1 MSLHISGT
9 HFVNRKLLTTAV
21 CTALVSAVAPAYAQQ
36 AAANSGDNVTKIETV
51 TVTGSRISNPN
62 VVSPAPVSVL
72 TAEDIKA
79 TGAINIGDLLTTMPQ
94 LATTFTMGNSGR
106 FIGTAGVAMQDLR
119 NLGTAR
125 TLVLVNGR
133 RMVGASAGTSA
144 VDTNLIPADWV
155 ERVEVITGGASA
167 VYGAD
172 AVSGVVN
179 FILKKKYEGA
189 NLHAQIGDS
198 QHGGFGKQ
206 FISIT
211 GGGNFA
217 EDRGN
222 YALSFEH
229 SQQDDLQFRDRFGN
243 QAYRALRTPGTE
255 FDTTIVSDAGN
266 YTLTK
271 GGTFSLG
278 NNFNPDL
285 RYVFDPG
292 GKVRKQRFDG
302 PVDRDDPLRRNTNAT
317 CSNCDRLD
325 GNQDT
330 QLQPQY
336 KRDTI
341 SAVAGFDIN
350 QDHRLYFEG
359 MYSKVHSKSHFS
371 SAFASTNAPHII
383 EVDNAYVTPEL
394 KAIMGTRKTINVGR
408 NDVDSGFR
416 GEDTDRQTARVVFG
430 AEGAA
435 FGSDS
440 NWLYDASVNYGRT
453 HERRRNLNNRHKERF
468 YAGLDAVDDGK
479 GNIVCRSKINPTHRN
494 LAYFN
499 NTDSLDGIISP
510 EVAAS
515 CIPFTIFGENAIS
528 PAAANWFNVT
538 TISKARL
545 TQFVA
550 GGSLTNN
557 NLFELPAG
565 PVSFGAGVEYRRETS
580 QSINDPLD
588 ISGATFLNAIPN
600 SGGSYNVQEIWSEVA
615 IPLLHDIPLIKSL
628 TVGAA
633 ARYSK
638 YDTIGSTRAWRYNL
652 DWAINDS
659 LRVRGNMSAA
669 VRAPNIDELFGGQS
683 QNFGGV
689 NDPCDAINIR
699 NGKDPAVRARNC
711 AALGLPANFQDTF
724 SATNEGLSGSNP
736 DLDPETGRSWTAG
749 FVFTPTFLEGFGMN
763 VDYWKIRITDA
774 ISAPSFQQTAE
785 RCVDNPGGIGN
796 IYCTNTRRGPDGQI
810 DFLISINR
818 NIAATETDGVDIG
831 VYYSHDLWGGRMRW
845 DLNATKV
852 LGYTDYPFQDEKD
865 ETVDQNKTLGFPEW
879 KATLRVGYVRDNW
892 EVNWNTRYAD
902 GGLRVSNEIF
912 RSNPKSV
919 NLYNAGSGVSHDV
932 RGSFKIKDTGWQIY
946 GGVTNVFDSEPPVN
960 LFGTGFGSALY
971 DQIGR
976 AYYLGVNYKFF

>member
-1 MSLHISGT
+1 MSLHIPGV
-9 HFVNRKLLTTAV
+9 HFVNRKILTTAV

-36 AAANSGDNVTKIETV
+36 AAATGSSDDVTRIETV

-79 TGAINIGDLLTTMPQ
+79 TGAVNIGDLLTTMPQ

-189 NLHAQIGDS
+189 NLHAQINDS
-198 QHGGFGKQ
+198 QHGSFGKK
-206 FISIT
+206 FISVT

-229 SQQDDLQFRDRFGN
+229 SQQDSLMFGDRFGK
-243 QAYRALRTPGTE
+243 QAYRALRTPGSG
-255 FDTTIVSDAGN
+255 FDTTLVGDAGN
-266 YTLTK
+266 YTITSA
-271 GGTFSLG
+271 GTFSLG
-278 NNFNPDL
+278 SNFNPDL
-285 RYVFDPG
+285 RYTFDRNG
-292 GKVRKQRFDG
+292 QVRKQRFDG
-302 PVDRDDPLRRNTNAT
+302 AVDRNSSAT
-317 CSNCDRLD
+317 CTNCDRLD
-325 GNQDT
+325 NNQVL
-330 QLQPQY
+330 QLQPRY
-336 KRDTI
+336 KRDTV
-341 SAVAGFDIN
+341 SAVAGFDLN

-359 MYSKVHSKSHFS
+359 MYSKVHSKTS
-371 SAFASTNAPHII
+371 SSPAFGATGNPHII
-383 EVDNAYVTPEL
+383 ERDNAYITPEML
-394 KAIMGTRKTINVGR
+394 ALIGSRPSINLAR
-408 NDVDSGFR
+408 NDVDAGGR

-430 AEGAA
+430 AEGSA

-440 NWLYDASVNYGRT
+440 NWLYDVSVNYGRT
-453 HERRRNLNNRHKERF
+453 HERRRNLNNRHMERF
-468 YAGLDAVDDGK
+468 YAGLDAVKDAN
-479 GNIVCRSKINPTHRN
+479 GNIVCRSKIDPTHVN
-494 LAYFN
+494 LAYYN
-499 NTDSLDGIISP
+499 NTASPDGIISP

-515 CIPFTIFGENAIS
+515 CIPFSVFGEGAIS
-528 PAAANWFNVT
+528 PGAANWFNVT
-538 TISKARL
+538 TISKSRL

-580 QSINDPLD
+580 RSINDPLD
-588 ISGATFLNAIPN
+588 ISGQTFLNAIPN
-600 SGGSYNVQEIWSEVA
+600 SGGSYNVRELWTEVA

-638 YDTIGSTRAWRYNL
+638 YDTIGSTKAWRYNL

-689 NDPCDAINIR
+689 SDPCDAINIR

-711 AALGLPANFQDTF
+711 AALGLPADFEDTF

-736 DLDPETGRSWTAG
+736 DLEPETGRSWTAG
-749 FVFTPTFLEGFGMN
+749 LVFTPTFLEGFGMN
-763 VDYWKIRITDA
+763 VDYWKIRLTDA
-774 ISAPSFQQTAE
+774 IGAPSFQQTAD
-785 RCVDNPGGIGN
+785 RCVDNPAGINN

-810 DFLISINR
+810 DFLVSINQ

-831 VYYSHDLWGGRMRW
+831 VYYTHDLWGGRMRW

-852 LGYTDYPFQDEKD
+852 LGYTDFPFQEDKD
-865 ETVDQNKTLGFPEW
+865 ETIDQNKTLGFPEW
-879 KATLRVGYVRDNW
+879 KATLRLGYTRDNW
-892 EVNWNTRYAD
+892 GLNWNTRYAD
-902 GGLRVSNEIF
+902 GGLRVSNETY
-912 RSNPKSV
+912 RSNPTSV
-919 NLYNAGSGVSHDV
+919 NVYNAGSGVAHDI
-932 RGSFKIKDTGWQIY
+932 RGSYSIKDTGWQIY
-946 GGVTNVFDSEPPVN
+946 GGITNVFDSDPPVN
-960 LFGTGFGSALY
+960 LFGTGFGSGLY

-976 AYYLGVNYKFF
+976 AYYVGVNYKFF

>member
-1 MSLHISGT
+1 M
-9 HFVNRKLLTTAV
+9 TTAV

-36 AAANSGDNVTKIETV
+36 AAATASNDDVTRIETV

-133 RMVGASAGTSA
+133 RMVGASAGTSS

-189 NLHAQIGDS
+189 NAHVQIGDS
-198 QHGGFGKQ
+198 QHGGFKERLFSFTAG
-206 FISIT
+206 T
-211 GGGNFA
+211 NFA
-217 EDRGN
+217 DDRGN
-222 YALSFEH
+222 VAVSIEH
-229 SQQDDLQFRDRFGN
+229 SQQDPLWFPDRFGHQN
-243 QAYRALRTPGTE
+243 YATVLTPGGAY
-255 FDTTIVSDAGN
+255 DGLLLPNSRNYIYTT
-266 YTLTK
+266 
-271 GGTFSLG
+271 GGAFSLG
-278 NNFNPDL
+278 SPRDPTQRYVFNPD
-285 RYVFDPG
+285 G
-292 GKVRKQRFDG
+292 SVRKQRFNGIYDN
-302 PVDRDDPLRRNTNAT
+302 R
-317 CSNCDRLD
+317 SNC
-325 GNQDT
+325 QDCEGLTNDQT
-330 QLQPQY
+330 QLQPDY
-336 KRDTI
+336 KRTTV
-341 SAVAGFDIN
+341 SSVASFDLN
-350 QDHRLYFEG
+350 QDNRLYFEG
-359 MYSKVHSKSHFS
+359 MYSKVASKSFGS
-371 SAFASTNAPHII
+371 AAFAGTNNFHII
-383 EVDNAYVTPEL
+383 EKDNAYIRPDLAALTADL
-394 KAIMGTRKTINVGR
+394 DYINMTR
-408 NDVDSGFR
+408 DDLDSGLR
-416 GEDTDRQTARVVFG
+416 GEDTERQTFRVVFG
-430 AEGAA
+430 AEGAL
-435 FGSDS
+435 GDS
-440 NWLYDASVNYGRT
+440 GWLYDASVNYGRT
-453 HERRRNLNNRHKERF
+453 QERRRNLNNRIMERF
-468 YAGLDAVDDGK
+468 YAGLDAVVDPSSGQ
-479 GNIVCRSKINPTHRN
+479 IVCRSKIDPTHVN

-499 NTDSLDGIISP
+499 NTASPDGIISP

-515 CIPFTIFGENAIS
+515 CIPFSIFGENAIS
-528 PAAANWFNVT
+528 PGAANWFNAT
-538 TISKARL
+538 TISKTRL

-565 PVSFGAGVEYRRETS
+565 PISFGAGVEYRRETS
-580 QSINDPLD
+580 ETNNDPLD
-588 ISGATFLNAIPN
+588 ISGQTFLNAIP
-600 SGGSYNVQEIWSEVA
+600 SARGSYNVREVWTEVA

-638 YDTIGSTRAWRYNL
+638 YDTIGSTKAWRYNL

-659 LRVRGNMSAA
+659 LRLRGNMSAA

-683 QNFGGV
+683 QNFGIV
-689 NDPCDAINIR
+689 DDPCDATEIP

-711 AALGLPANFQDTF
+711 AALGLPANFQDQVG
-724 SATNEGLSGSNP
+724 SSNEGLSGSNP

-774 ISAPSFQQTAE
+774 IGAPSFQQTAD
-785 RCVDNPGGIGN
+785 RCVDNPAGINN

-810 DFLISINR
+810 DFLVSINQ

-852 LGYTDYPFQDEKD
+852 LGYTDFPFQEEKD

-879 KATLRVGYVRDNW
+879 KATLRAGYSRDNW
-892 EVNWNTRYAD
+892 DVNWSTRFASGGRRVTNESYA
-902 GGLRVSNEIF
+902 
-912 RSNPKSV
+912 SNPKQTNVSW
-919 NLYNAGSGVSHDV
+919 AGSGVFHDM
-932 RGSFKIKDTGWQIY
+932 RGSYTFKDTGLQVYAGI
-946 GGVTNVFDSEPPVN
+946 TNVFDSDPPVN
-960 LFGTGFGSALY
+960 LFGTGFGSGLY

-976 AYYLGVNYKFF
+976 AYYVGVNYKFF